1 MRKMKKIQAVVF
13 ACILTLLMSMVPATE
28 LNAANITIEYS
39 QNLDHI
45 ISQLNNKL
53 GIQSTADNWTFY
65 AEARAELTCTSFIM
79 YYNGKPM
86 QMLSMLKPKYEGTD
100 AYNIYNQYM
109 ADFTSQESGWKY
121 CPVRG
126 SRADIPE
133 KTVDMGEV
141 SYNIM
146 TPMQFNGSS
155 HTIVKYAG
163 TLRYSSFLDSI
174 SAGAVVN
181 MQCNGTTHSVRFVE
195 KDESAAAPSVGG
207 ESTSAPESSNSN
219 QPSGNGS
226 SAGSYKPSAGSNL
239 GSGTKIEIF
248 DSAVNDPL
256 ESQGNPGTIIPGRT
270 QISSEQILES
280 TMNQVKPSVKDDK
293 KPVEDSKNED
303 KQEDSEESEIDEI
316 VMEEVMIESN
326 EEPVFYI
333 YEPEEMTVDQE
344 GRANTVC
351 TVSMTG
357 IAGAGLVRLL
367 MLFIKMKK

>member
-1 MRKMKKIQAVVF
+1 MRKMKKIQAAVF
-13 ACILTLLMSMVPATE
+13 ACILTLLMSLVPVTDA
-28 LNAANITIEYS
+28 NAANITIEYS

-45 ISQLNNKL
+45 ISQLNSKL

-65 AEARAELTCTSFIM
+65 ANAKAELTCTSFIM

-109 ADFTSQESGWKY
+109 ADFTNQESGWKY

-174 SAGAVVN
+174 SIGAVVN
-181 MQCNGTTHSVRFVE
+181 MQCNGATHSVRFVE
-195 KDESAAAPSVGG
+195 KDESAAPPTGG
-207 ESTSAPESSNSN
+207 ENTAAPGTSN
-219 QPSGNGS
+219 QPSGNS
-226 SAGSYKPSAGSNL
+226 SSSGNYKPSTGNNL
-239 GSGTKIEIF
+239 GAGTKIEIF

-256 ESQGNPGTIIPGRT
+256 ESQGNPATIIPGRT

-280 TMNQVKPSVKDDK
+280 TLNPEKPSKKDDK
-293 KPVEDSKNED
+293 KPVKDSKNED
-303 KQEDSEESEIDEI
+303 KQEDAEEESALDEI
-316 VMEEVMIESN
+316 VMEEVMIESK
-326 EEPVFYI
+326 EEPTFYI

-344 GRANTVC
+344 ERADVLC
-351 TVSMTG
+351 IVSMTG
-357 IAGAGLVRLL
+357 IAGAGLLRLL